1 MNRNKFRRIWPG
13 RLIKLHEKMR
23 KFIGVIFFLF
33 TFAVVWADEPKSPIR
48 LAIIGLDH
56 DAAGDFISRA
66 RIRTDVQLV
75 GIVEPN
81 QALIKSYVQLLNLST
96 NFFFPDLE
104 SLLAKTNVQA
114 AAVFTSTLG
123 HRGAVEACAMHKIDV
138 MLEKPLAV
146 NLDDAL
152 AMAAAAKSNGT
163 QIVVNYET
171 SWYSSIGNAYNI
183 AHKQRSIGDLRK
195 IIVIAGNQ
203 GPKDAGCSDVFL
215 DWLTNPAL
223 NGGGALMDFGCYGA
237 DLITWFM
244 DDQRPVSVFAQSNH
258 FKPEIY
264 PKVED
269 EATIVLTY
277 PRLQG
282 IVQASWNLPFSERNL
297 QIYGNTGYVF
307 APQMDL
313 LRLRIAGTEESEL
326 ELQTQP
332 APGLMTDDISYFV
345 AVVRREIKPAGP
357 SSLQAN
363 LITTEI
369 LDAARKSIELG
380 KQINLPKSPAWS
392 SP

>member
-1 MNRNKFRRIWPG
+1 MNKIIRIVLAW
-13 RLIKLHEKMR
+13 LI
-23 KFIGVIFFLF
+23 I
-33 TFAVVWADEPKSPIR
+33 TAVQATEPKPPVQ

-66 RIRTDVQLV
+66 RARTDVQLV

-81 QALIKSYVQLLNLST
+81 PALIKSYVQLLNLST
-96 NFFFPDLE
+96 NCFYPDLE
-104 SLLAKTNVQA
+104 TLLAKTNAQA
-114 AAVFTSTLG
+114 VAVFTTTLR
-123 HRGAVEACAMHKIDV
+123 HRAVTEACAAHKIDV

-146 NLDDAL
+146 NMDDAL
-152 AMAAAAKSNGT
+152 AMAAAARSNGT

-171 SWYSSIGNAYNI
+171 SWYSSIGTAYTI
-183 AHKQRSIGDLRK
+183 AHKQHSIGDLRK

-223 NGGGALMDFGCYGA
+223 NGGGALTDFGCYGA
-237 DLITWFM
+237 DMITWFM
-244 DDQRPVSVFAQSNH
+244 DGQRPESVFAESNH
-258 FKPEIY
+258 FKPEVY

-297 QIYGNTGYVF
+297 QIYGTTGYVF

-313 LRLRIAGTEESEL
+313 LRLRTAGTEESEL

-332 APGLMTDDISYFV
+332 EPGLMADDISYFI
-345 AVVRREIKPAGP
+345 AVVRREIKPTGP

-363 LITTEI
+363 LVTTEI
-369 LDAARKSIELG
+369 LDAARKSIKLG
-380 KQINLPKSPAWS
+380 KQIDLPRSPAW
-392 SP
+392 